1 MSESDAGPGR
11 APMPEDWERAL
22 AVVAHPD
29 DMEYG
34 AAAAVARWTGMGKQV
49 AYVLATRGE
58 AGITSL
64 PPDEC
69 GPLRE
74 DEQRRSCAVV
84 GVTDVSFLNH
94 RDGLLEA
101 DLELRADLAEVIRA
115 HRPEVIL
122 SINYRDTWGMPG
134 WNHVDHRNIG
144 IALLDA
150 VRDAANPWVFTD
162 RGEAWEGVRFAAFG
176 GSPESTHWVDTTAS
190 HAAGVESLA
199 EHSTYLDHVDD
210 TPGATQE
217 WLSNMAAEQ
226 GKRFGVG
233 YATTFEV
240 VPL

>member
-1 MSESDAGPGR
+1 MSDTELTQL
-11 APMPEDWERAL
+11 PEDWERAL

-34 AAAAVARWTGMGKQV
+34 AAAAVARWTGAGKQV

-58 AGITSL
+58 AGISSL

-74 DEQRRSCAVV
+74 AEQRRSCAAV
-84 GVTDVSFLNH
+84 GVTDLSFLNH
-94 RDGLLEA
+94 RDGLVEA
-101 DLELRADLAEVIRA
+101 DLELRADLAGAIRA
-115 HRPEVIL
+115 HRPDVII

-134 WNHVDHRNIG
+134 WNHVDHRNVG
-144 IALLDA
+144 VALLDA
-150 VRDAANPWVFTD
+150 VRDAANPWVFGD
-162 RGEAWEGVRFAAFG
+162 RGEPWEGVRFVAFG
-176 GSPESTHWVDTTAS
+176 GSPQATHWVDTTAT
-190 HAAGVESLA
+190 HDAGVASLA
-199 EHSTYLDHVDD
+199 EHRLYLDHVDE
-210 TPGATQE
+210 TPGATQD

-226 GKRFGVG
+226 GARFGVD